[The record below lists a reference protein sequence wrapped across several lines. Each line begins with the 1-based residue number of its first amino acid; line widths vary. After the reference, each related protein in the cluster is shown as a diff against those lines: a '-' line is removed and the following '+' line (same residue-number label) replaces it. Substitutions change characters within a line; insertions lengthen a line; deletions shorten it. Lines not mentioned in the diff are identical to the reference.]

1 MNYDNLM
8 RECFDLALRG
18 SGKVL
23 TNPMVGAVLYKDGK
37 IIARGYHKSYYD
49 DHAEIDC
56 FNNLNE
62 SEEGATLVVN
72 LEPCSHFGK
81 HPPCVDEVIRRKV
94 KRVVIS
100 NTDTNPK
107 VDGISK
113 LKEAGIEVITG
124 VLEEEGEKLNEK
136 FFFNMKYN
144 RPLVALKYAQSLD
157 GKIATEN
164 FDSKWISN
172 EESRLYVHKLRNDYD
187 AIIVGRNTLE
197 TDNPRLT
204 SRITNGVDPFR
215 VIVTSKAK
223 LDLGYEV
230 FKENSDN
237 KTIIATNSKI
247 DLGEGV
253 KVLTCKDKN
262 GSVDLNDLLDRLYE
276 LNIGSVLVEGGS
288 VLNNSF
294 LEADLVDKIY
304 QFMAPVVVSGK
315 NSMSAFVGKGA
326 KLIKDAKRFRIDEIK
341 RFGSDVMFEVNNV
354 YRNSWRT
361 RKSYRI

>member
-23 TNPMVGAVLYKDGK
+23 TNPMVGALLYKDGK

-56 FNNLNE
+56 FNNL
-62 SEEGATLVVN
+62 SEPAEGATLVVN

-81 HPPCVDEVIRRKV
+81 HPPCVDEVVRRKV

-124 VLEEEGEKLNEK
+124 VLKEEGEKLNEK

-157 GKIATEN
+157 GKIATES

-172 EESRLYVHKLRNDYD
+172 EESRKYVHKLRNDYD
-187 AIIVGRNTLE
+187 AIIVGRHTLE

-204 SRITNGVDPFR
+204 SRIPNGVDPVR
-215 VIVTSKAK
+215 VVVTSKAN
-223 LDLGYEV
+223 LDLNYEI

-237 KTIIATNSKI
+237 KTIIATNSKM
-247 DLGEGV
+247 DLGQKV
-253 KVLTCKDKN
+253 KVLTLKDKN
-262 GSVDLNDLLDRLYE
+262 GSVDLNDLLEKLYE

-294 LEADLVDKIY
+294 LRENLVDKIY
-304 QFMAPVVVSGK
+304 QFIAPIVVSGE
-315 NSMSAFVGKGA
+315 SSRSAFIGKGA
-326 KLIKDAKRFRIDEIK
+326 KLIKDAKRFEINEIK

-361 RKSYRI
+361 WKSYRI

>member
-8 RECFDLALRG
+8 RKCFDLALSG

-23 TNPMVGAVLYKDGK
+23 TNPMVGAILYKDGK

-56 FNNLNE
+56 FNNLKE
-62 SEEGATLVVN
+62 SAEGATLVVN

-124 VLEEEGEKLNEK
+124 VLKEEGEKLNEK

-157 GKIATEN
+157 GKIATES

-172 EESRLYVHKLRNDYD
+172 EESRKYVHKLRNDYD
-187 AIIVGRNTLE
+187 AIIVGRHTLE

-204 SRITNGVDPFR
+204 SRIPNGVDPVR
-215 VIVTSKAK
+215 VVVTSKAN
-223 LDLGYEV
+223 LDLNYEI

-237 KTIIATNSKI
+237 KTIIATNSKM
-247 DLGEGV
+247 DLGQKV
-253 KVLTCKDKN
+253 KVLTLKDKN
-262 GSVDLNDLLDRLYE
+262 GSVDLNDLLEKLYE

-294 LEADLVDKIY
+294 LRENLVDKIY
-304 QFMAPVVVSGK
+304 QFIAPIVVSGE
-315 NSMSAFVGKGA
+315 SSRSAFIGKGA
-326 KLIKDAKRFRIDEIK
+326 KLIKDAKRFEINEIK

-361 RKSYRI
+361 WKSYRI